1 MRHLLALL
9 LLAGALALPA
19 LASPEAMVTRITETG
34 EIVVNRGVED
44 QITPGTH
51 WYVYRNDKPVAKL
64 EVVLVDSYN
73 SRAKVVEGSSPRVGD
88 RVTDQAF
95 ASAPPAE
102 APAAAQ
108 ADVATM
114 PGQSVAVTPAPAA
127 PGASVGAP
135 AAATADQA
143 NAGYNKLQST
153 YTRSQ
158 SFSGGAQA
166 SNDIKIDPINTLNM
180 FSTFGYNGQ
189 FYPNIWNMISVGAEQ
204 VGTNVSNANLY
215 QDSQLEIQVTWWNEA
230 LLESYAD
237 SLAFRENKSSVQ
249 DRLMMRS
256 SLYAQKGLDRYMVF
270 QVKLR
275 NTGPG
280 TVQVAPFHWHM
291 YLVDA
296 QGNRVKAERY
306 DQILDRTLNPDQ
318 FVEGSVYF
326 MKLDVAG
333 RPLVPSGKVK
343 IVLEDILGERADMT
357 F

>member
-9 LLAGALALPA
+9 VLTGALALPA
-19 LASPEAMVTRITETG
+19 LASPEAMVTRVTEAG

-51 WYVYRNDKPVAKL
+51 WYVYRNGQPVAEV

-73 SRAKVVEGSSPRVGD
+73 SRAKVVQGSSPRVGD
-88 RVTDQAF
+88 KVTDQKF
-95 ASAPPAE
+95 ASAPPS
-102 APAAAQ
+102 Q
-108 ADVATM
+108 ADVAAV
-114 PGQSVAVTPAPAA
+114 PDRPAAAAVAATPAA

-143 NAGYNKLQST
+143 QSSYDKLSRT
-153 YTRSQ
+153 YTRTE
-158 SFSGGAQA
+158 SFAGGARA
-166 SNDIKIDPINTLNM
+166 SNDVKIDPINTLNM

-215 QDSQLEIQVTWWNEA
+215 QDSQLEVQVTWWNEA

-237 SLAFRENKSSVQ
+237 SLAFRENKSAVQ

-270 QVKLR
+270 QVKLK

-318 FVEGSVYF
+318 SVEGSVYF

-343 IVLEDILGERADMT
+343 IVLEDILGERGEMT